1 MNQPCSVCVVTG
13 GSLGIGLAVVRKF
26 VAEGYRVFNLDIRG
40 FENSNEAATWI
51 YCDVTDG
58 NAVQLAINDI
68 VSTTGRIDCLVSNAG
83 MHYSATI
90 EDTTPDALDR
100 VFSLNVKGAYHA
112 IRAVLPTMKKAQ
124 SGAIVIM
131 ASDQAL
137 VGKRNSFAY
146 NLSKAALAS
155 MAKTTALDYA
165 SYQIRANAVCP
176 GTVETP
182 LYHCAIDKYV
192 AESGADKQ
200 VVHAEEQAAQPLGRL
215 GQPDEVAALTY
226 FLASDE
232 AKFITGSL
240 HSIDGGY
247 TAQ

>member
-1 MNQPCSVCVVTG
+1 MNQPASVCVVTG

-26 VAEGYRVFNLDIRG
+26 TANGYRVFNLDVRG
-40 FENSNEAATWI
+40 FEDSDEPATWVS
-51 YCDVTDG
+51 CDVTDG
-58 NAVQLAINDI
+58 NAVQLVINEI
-68 VSTTGRIDCLVSNAG
+68 VAETGRVDCLVSNAG
-83 MHYSATI
+83 KHYSANI
-90 EDTTPDALDR
+90 EDTSPEMFDS

-112 IRAVLPTMKKAQ
+112 IRAVLPTMKKALG
-124 SGAIVIM
+124 GAIVIM

-165 SYQIRANAVCP
+165 SYGIRANAVCP
-176 GTVETP
+176 GTIETP
-182 LYHCAIDKYV
+182 LYHNAIDKYV
-192 AESGADKQ
+192 ATSGADKQ
-200 VVHAEEQAAQPLGRL
+200 AVHAEEQAAQPLGRL
-215 GQPDEVAALTY
+215 GQPEEVAGLTY